1 MKQWIGCNLKVQLHL
16 LHHCLLLLHHFNRL
30 LKFKWLR
37 VLQIYKLHAD
47 EEKVIFCLKGI
58 HLLFLF
64 WQNNMFSLFLR
75 QKILCSLYIDFYYL
89 SLMGQLPWNCLVL
102 YIVFTSFMLF
112 TVTEQK
118 FFILYMHCNLGIP
131 KFCIV
136 VTSPQTAMQLLHY
149 FGMAAMCCVLLLTTL
164 MATQLLINLICQV

>member
-1 MKQWIGCNLKVQLHL
+1 MDVISRFCCILFVTTYCFFITSTDSSSLNDLGYYN
-16 LHHCLLLLHHFNRL
+16 
-30 LKFKWLR
+30 
-37 VLQIYKLHAD
+37 KLHAD
-47 EEKVIFCLKGI
+47 VEKVIFCLKGI
-58 HLLFLF
+58 YLLFCFGRITCFAPLF
-64 WQNNMFSLFLR
+64 KATF
-75 QKILCSLYIDFYYL
+75 LCSLYIDFYYL